1 MNILLCL
8 KPVSHLSFTDVF
20 SADEPAGRA
29 SGGQTELNPADAYAL
44 ELALRMKDQNAAH
57 RITVMSMA
65 PPAAEPLLR
74 QALAA
79 GADEA
84 VLVSDPL
91 FAGADTLA
99 TSRILAGAVHT
110 LPAQDLILCGKK
122 AIDAETGHIGPQLAC
137 LLGLECW
144 SNVLRFSGE
153 ALIRAESDGEHR
165 YPLPVPALLTVI
177 NGTTPL
183 RAPTIA
189 ALRAVRARG
198 IRRMD
203 SRTIPPAY
211 SGTETLSVT
220 EQVFAHRRGLR
231 ECDLERGLSCLYERI
246 MACK

>member
-8 KPVSHLSFTDVF
+8 KPVSRLSFTDVF

-44 ELALRMKDQNAAH
+44 ELALRMKDRDPACH
-57 RITVMSMA
+57 VTVISMA
-65 PPAAEPLLR
+65 PPTAEPLMR
-74 QALAA
+74 EALAM

-99 TSRILAGAVHT
+99 TSRILAAAVRT
-110 LPAQDLILCGKK
+110 LPFQDLILCGKK

-137 LLGLECW
+137 LLGLDCW
-144 SNVLRFSGE
+144 SNILRFSGDG
-153 ALIRAESDGEHR
+153 LIRAESEGETR

-177 NGTTPL
+177 NGAVPP

-189 ALRAVRARG
+189 GLRAARTRP
-198 IRRMD
+198 IRRLD
-203 SRTIPPAY
+203 SGTIPPAD

-220 EQVFAHRRGLR
+220 EQVFAHRHGTAEHDPEKGL
-231 ECDLERGLSCLYERI
+231 DYLYERI